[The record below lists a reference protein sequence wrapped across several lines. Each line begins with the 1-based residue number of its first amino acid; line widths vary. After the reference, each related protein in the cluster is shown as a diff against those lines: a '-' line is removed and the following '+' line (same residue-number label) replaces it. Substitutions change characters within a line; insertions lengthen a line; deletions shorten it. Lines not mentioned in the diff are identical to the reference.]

1 MKIRIKAFT
10 ILLLVLMLAIPNN
23 TVHAVEFNPGAWVES
38 AHVIVESYSVTN
50 ERINPGETFVLTVII
65 KNASTNIV
73 ARDTLVEITNPSGV
87 APEYGKV
94 AEFFIG
100 DLQPEET
107 QTLELKYNSW
117 PSINSDTLDFYVT
130 IATSDRSHTT
140 TLRIPA
146 GTEEPFAILSSEIPD
161 TGKQYDSIST
171 SLTFK
176 ALGEGNVTDVA
187 YIVKVDGEE
196 VATSSIGIMKPG
208 ATKNSAV
215 AFTIPEAGQHTIE
228 VLIRY
233 ADAAGQVYYMEVG
246 RQSITIQK
254 GENPQNP
261 TGDTDYVRR
270 DAAEPNY
277 VGMGALAAVVVIL
290 FFTLVIILKKK

>member
-23 TVHAVEFNPGAWVES
+23 TVRAVEFNPGYWVES
-38 AHVIVESYSVTN
+38 AHVIVESYSITN
-50 ERINPGETFVLTVII
+50 ERINPGESFVLTLVI
-65 KNASTNIV
+65 KNASQNIV
-73 ARDTLVEITNPSGV
+73 ARDTLVEITNPAGV

-94 AEFFIG
+94 AEFYIG
-100 DLQPEET
+100 DLQPDSSET
-107 QTLELKYNSW
+107 IELKYNTW
-117 PSINSDTLDFYVT
+117 TSITADTLDFYVT
-130 IATSDRSHTT
+130 IATADRSHTT

-146 GTEEPFAILSSEIPD
+146 GSEQPFAILSSEIPD
-161 TGKQYDSIST
+161 SGKQYESIST

-176 ALGEGNVTDVA
+176 VLGEGNIKDVA

-215 AFTIPEAGQHTIE
+215 AFTIPNAGQHTIE
-228 VLIRY
+228 VVLRY
-233 ADAAGQVYYMEVG
+233 ADEAGQIYYMDAG
-246 RQSITIQK
+246 RQTIAIEK
-254 GENPQNP
+254 GDNPQIIP
-261 TGDTDYVRR
+261 GDTDYVRG
-270 DAAEPNY
+270 DNIEPNY
-277 VGMGALAAVVVIL
+277 AGMGALAAVIVIL

>member
-1 MKIRIKAFT
+1 MNIRIKAFT
-10 ILLLVLMLAIPNN
+10 ILLLVMMLAIPN
-23 TVHAVEFNPGAWVES
+23 TVHAVEFNPGYWVES

-50 ERINPGETFVLTVII
+50 ERINPGEPFVLTVVI
-65 KNASTNIV
+65 KNASQNII

-94 AEFFIG
+94 AEFYIG
-100 DLQPEET
+100 DLQPDSSMT
-107 QTLELKYNSW
+107 VELKYNSW
-117 PSINSDTLDFYVT
+117 TSINSDTLDFYVT

-146 GTEEPFAILSSEIPD
+146 GTEEPFAILAGEIPSS
-161 TGKQYDSIST
+161 GRQYESLST

-176 ALGEGNVTDVA
+176 ALGEGDVKDVA

-196 VATSSIGIMKPG
+196 AASSSIGIMKPG

-215 AFTIPEAGQHTIE
+215 AFTIPVAGQHTIE

-233 ADAAGQVYYMEVG
+233 ADEAGQVYYMEVG
-246 RQSITIQK
+246 RQAITIQQSD
-254 GENPQNP
+254 NPQVNP
-261 TGDTDYVRR
+261 EEADYIRGDAV
-270 DAAEPNY
+270 EPNY
-277 VGMGALAAVVVIL
+277 VGMGALAAVIVIL

>member
-10 ILLLVLMLAIPNN
+10 ILLLVLMLAIPN
-23 TVHAVEFNPGAWVES
+23 TVHAVEFNPGYWVES

-50 ERINPGETFVLTVII
+50 ERINPGEPFVLTVVI
-65 KNASTNIV
+65 KNASQNII

-94 AEFFIG
+94 AEFYIG
-100 DLQPEET
+100 DLQPDSS
-107 QTLELKYNSW
+107 QTVELKYNSW
-117 PSINSDTLDFYVT
+117 TSINSDTLDFYVT

-146 GTEEPFAILSSEIPD
+146 GSEEQFAILSSEIPD
-161 TGKQYDSIST
+161 SGRQYDSLST

-176 ALGEGNVTDVA
+176 ALGESNLKDVA

-196 VATSSIGIMKPG
+196 VASSSIGIMKPG

-233 ADAAGQVYYMEVG
+233 ADEAGQVYYMEVG
-246 RQSITIQK
+246 RKNITIQK
-254 GENPQNP
+254 GENSQITPGN
-261 TGDTDYVRR
+261 TDYVRG
-270 DAAEPNY
+270 DTTEPNY
-277 VGMGALAAVVVIL
+277 AGMGALAAVIVIL

>member
-10 ILLLVLMLAIPNN
+10 VLLLILMLAVPN
-23 TVHAVEFNPGAWVES
+23 TVHAVEFNPGYWVES

-50 ERINPGETFVLTVII
+50 ERINPGESFVLTVVI
-65 KNASTNIV
+65 KNASKSVI

-94 AEFFIG
+94 AEFYVG

-107 QTLELKYNSW
+107 QTMELKYNSW

-146 GTEEPFAILSSEIPD
+146 GSEEQFAILSSEIPD
-161 TGKQYDSIST
+161 TGKQYESLST
-171 SLTFK
+171 SVTFK
-176 ALGEGNVTDVA
+176 ALGEYNLTDVA
-187 YIVKVDGEE
+187 YIVRVDGEE
-196 VATSSIGIMKPG
+196 AASSSIGIMKPG

-228 VLIRY
+228 VVIRY
-233 ADAAGQVYYMEVG
+233 ADPAGQVYYMEVG
-246 RQSITIQK
+246 RQAITIQK
-254 GENPQNP
+254 GENSQVTP
-261 TGDTDYVRR
+261 GDTDYVRG
-270 DAAEPNY
+270 DTAEPNY
-277 VGMGALAAVVVIL
+277 VGMGALAAVIVIL
-290 FFTLVIILKKK
+290 FFTLVIIMKKK

>member
-10 ILLLVLMLAIPNN
+10 ILLLVLMLAIPN
-23 TVHAVEFNPGAWVES
+23 TVHAVEFNPGSWVES

-117 PSINSDTLDFYVT
+117 TSINSDTLDFYVT

-270 DAAEPNY
+270 DTAEPNY